1 MAKRVL
7 LIASA
12 CMALL
17 GCTDPTPENMCHG
30 SMFRAEVNCLRSMVD
45 SLRFANKILE
55 IQLRNEQDIQR
66 QYEQLYN
73 NCLTRDK

>member
-17 GCTDPTPENMCHG
+17 GCSEATPENMCHG
-30 SMFRAEVNCLRSMVD
+30 SLYKEEVVCLRSMVD
-45 SLRFANKILE
+45 SLRFTNKILE

-73 NCLTRDK
+73 NCFDKR

>member
-7 LIASA
+7 LIAST
-12 CMALL
+12 CIALL

-30 SMFRAEVNCLRSMVD
+30 SLYKVEVVCLRSMVD

-55 IQLRNEQDIQR
+55 IQRRNEQDIQR

-73 NCLTRDK
+73 NCIDKR

>member
-12 CMALL
+12 CIALL

-30 SMFRAEVNCLRSMVD
+30 SMFKEEVVCLRSMVD
-45 SLRFANKILE
+45 SLRF
-55 IQLRNEQDIQR
+55 DIKLLQ
-66 QYEQLYN
+66 QQVKYE
-73 NCLTRDK
+73 CRSEEK